1 MEIFK
6 IVGVAI
12 LTCVAGAV
20 IKQVRQEFF
29 VVVVLAGS
37 LIILFMVVDKL
48 QELFNFVSQIF
59 NKTGL
64 EYDFFANLLKI
75 LGVGILT
82 EFASGLCV
90 DSGNTAVANKV
101 IIAGKVIIASL
112 SLPIIWNLL
121 EVVISILP

>member
-20 IKQVRQEFF
+20 IKQVRPEFF
-29 VVVVLAGS
+29 VVIVLTGS

-48 QELFNFVSQIF
+48 RELFNFATQIF

-64 EYDFFANLLKI
+64 DYSFFANLLKI
-75 LGVGILT
+75 LGVGLLT
-82 EFASGLCV
+82 EFASGVCV
-90 DSGNTAVANKV
+90 DSGNAAIANKV
-101 IIAGKVIIASL
+101 TIAGKIIIACL
-112 SLPIIWNLL
+112 SLPIVWNLL
-121 EVVISILP
+121 EVIISILP

>member
-48 QELFNFVSQIF
+48 QELFDFVSQIF

-64 EYDFFANLLKI
+64 DYGFFANLLKI

-90 DSGNTAVANKV
+90 DSGNTALANKV

>member
-64 EYDFFANLLKI
+64 DYGFFANLLKI

-101 IIAGKVIIASL
+101 IITGKVIIASL

>member
-48 QELFNFVSQIF
+48 QELLNFVSQIF

-64 EYDFFANLLKI
+64 NYDFFANLLKI

>member
-64 EYDFFANLLKI
+64 DYGFFANLLKI
-75 LGVGILT
+75 LRVGILT